1 MAVSHQKNSRQQ
13 SAVSSQ
19 KEDSCLSGTSLLK
32 ADNREPTAIPADSH
46 RKFGGNALE
55 SSKSLAA
62 WQKSQRF
69 IPGGVNSPVRNFS
82 KVGGHPRFIERGEGS
97 KIYDIDGNE
106 YIDYVAS
113 WGPLV
118 LGHAHPSVVEAI
130 RSTALD
136 GTSFGAPTTRETE
149 LAEIIVDAVPSIE
162 KVRLVNSGTEATMS
176 AIRLA
181 RGYTGRDKILK
192 IDGCYHGH
200 VDYLLAKAGS
210 GVATFGLSDSGGVPE
225 DFARNTL
232 TVPFNDPDAVREAI
246 EANPDE
252 IACLILEPIMGNMG
266 IIPPRDGYL
275 NQLREIT
282 EEHGIV
288 LIFDEVITG
297 FRVAY
302 GGAQSYYGVTPDMT
316 CLGKIIG
323 GGLPVGAYGGKQD
336 IMRCVAPEGDV
347 YQAGTLSGN
356 PLAVTAGITTLK
368 KLAESGVY
376 EKLESSAAALA
387 DGLAEAT
394 QRHGID
400 TWHSRVG
407 SMLML
412 YFTPETVTD
421 ADGART
427 ADAERYQQYFWG
439 LVERGIYVAPSQFE
453 AGFVSLVH
461 AEEDINATVQVATQV
476 LANLS

>member
-1 MAVSHQKNSRQQ
+1 M
-13 SAVSSQ
+13 
-19 KEDSCLSGTSLLK
+19 
-32 ADNREPTAIPADSH
+32 
-46 RKFGGNALE
+46 E
-55 SSKSLAA
+55 SSKSLTA
-62 WQKSQRF
+62 WQKAQQF

-82 KVGGHPRFIERGEGS
+82 KVSGHPRFIARGEGS
-97 KIYDIDGNE
+97 KIYDVDGNE

-118 LGHAHPSVVEAI
+118 LGHAHPSIVEAI
-130 RSTALD
+130 SAAALN
-136 GTSFGAPTTRETE
+136 GTSFGAPTTLETE
-149 LAEIIVDAVPSIE
+149 LAETIVNAVPSIE

-176 AIRLA
+176 AIRVA

-192 IDGCYHGH
+192 IEGCYHGH

-232 TVPFNDPDAVREAI
+232 TVPFNNPDAVREAI
-246 EANPDE
+246 EANADE

-266 IIPPRDGYL
+266 IIPPHDGYL
-275 NQLREIT
+275 SQLREIT

-302 GGAQSYYGVTPDMT
+302 GGAQTYYNVTPDMT

-323 GGLPVGAYGGKQD
+323 GGLPVGAYGGKRE
-336 IMRCVAPEGDV
+336 IMQCVAPEGDV

-368 KLAESGVY
+368 RLAEPGVY
-376 EKLESSAAALA
+376 EQLESRAAALA
-387 DGLAEAT
+387 EGLAGAT
-394 QRHGID
+394 QKHGVD
-400 TWHSRVG
+400 AWHSRVG

-427 ADAERYQQYFWG
+427 ADTERFEHYFWG
-439 LVERGIYVAPSQFE
+439 LVERGVYVAPSQFE

-461 AEEDINATVQVATQV
+461 SEDDIHKTVQAATQV
-476 LANLS
+476 LANL

>member
-1 MAVSHQKNSRQQ
+1 M
-13 SAVSSQ
+13 
-19 KEDSCLSGTSLLK
+19 
-32 ADNREPTAIPADSH
+32 
-46 RKFGGNALE
+46 E

-62 WQKSQRF
+62 WQKAQQF

-82 KVGGHPRFIERGEGS
+82 KVGGHPRFIARGEGS

-118 LGHAHPSVVEAI
+118 LGHAHPSVVHAI
-130 RSTALD
+130 RAVTAN
-136 GTSFGAPTTRETE
+136 GTTFGAPTTLETE
-149 LAEIIVDAVPSIE
+149 LAEIIVNAVPSIQR
-162 KVRLVNSGTEATMS
+162 VRLVNSGTEATMS
-176 AIRLA
+176 AIRVA

-225 DFARNTL
+225 DFARRTL
-232 TVPFNDPDAVREAI
+232 TVPFNNPDAVREAV

-275 NQLREIT
+275 NELREIT
-282 EEHGIV
+282 EQHGIV

-302 GGAQSYYGVTPDMT
+302 GGAQTRYNVTPDMT

-323 GGLPVGAYGGKQD
+323 GGLPVGAYGGKHE
-336 IMRCVAPEGDV
+336 IMQCVAPEGDV

-368 KLAESGVY
+368 ELAKPGVY
-376 EKLESSAAALA
+376 EHLENRAAALA

-394 QRHGID
+394 EKNSVD
-400 TWHSRVG
+400 AWHSRVG

-427 ADAERYQQYFWG
+427 ADIERYRKYFWG
-439 LVERGIYVAPSQFE
+439 LAERGVYVAPSQFE

-461 AEEDINATVQVATQV
+461 SEDDINKTVQAATQV

>member
-1 MAVSHQKNSRQQ
+1 M
-13 SAVSSQ
+13 
-19 KEDSCLSGTSLLK
+19 
-32 ADNREPTAIPADSH
+32 
-46 RKFGGNALE
+46 E

-62 WQKSQRF
+62 WQKSQQF

-118 LGHAHPSVVEAI
+118 LGHAHPSVIEAI
-130 RSTALD
+130 SATALN
-136 GTSFGAPTTRETE
+136 GTSFGAPTTREAE
-149 LAEIIVDAVPSIE
+149 LAETIVNAVPSIE
-162 KVRLVNSGTEATMS
+162 QVRLVNSGTEATMS
-176 AIRLA
+176 AIRVA
-181 RGYTGRDKILK
+181 RGYTDRDKILK
-192 IDGCYHGH
+192 IDSCYHGH

-232 TVPFNDPDAVREAI
+232 TVPFNNPDAVREAI
-246 EANPDE
+246 EVNPDE

-266 IIPPRDGYL
+266 IIPPREGYL

-282 EEHGIV
+282 EAHGIV

-302 GGAQSYYGVTPDMT
+302 GGAQSYYNVTPDMT

-323 GGLPVGAYGGKQD
+323 GGLPVGAYGGKRD

-356 PLAVTAGITTLK
+356 PLAVTAGIATLK
-368 KLAESGVY
+368 KLAEPGVY
-376 EKLESSAAALA
+376 EQLESRAAALA
-387 DGLAEAT
+387 EGLAEAT
-394 QRHGID
+394 QKHGID
-400 TWHSRVG
+400 AWHSRVG

-427 ADAERYQQYFWG
+427 ADTERFQRYFWG
-439 LVERGIYVAPSQFE
+439 LMERGVYVAPSQFE

-461 AEEDINATVQVATQV
+461 SEEDIDNTVEAATQA
-476 LANLS
+476 LANL

>member
-1 MAVSHQKNSRQQ
+1 M
-13 SAVSSQ
+13 
-19 KEDSCLSGTSLLK
+19 
-32 ADNREPTAIPADSH
+32 
-46 RKFGGNALE
+46 E

-62 WQKSQRF
+62 WQKSQQF

-82 KVGGHPRFIERGEGS
+82 KVGGHPRFIARGDGS

-106 YIDYVAS
+106 YVDYVAS

-130 RSTALD
+130 NAVALN
-136 GTSFGAPTTRETE
+136 GTSFGAPTPLEAE
-149 LAEIIVDAVPSIE
+149 LAETIVNAVPSIE
-162 KVRLVNSGTEATMS
+162 QVRLVNSGTEATMS
-176 AIRLA
+176 AIRVA

-232 TVPFNDPDAVREAI
+232 TVPFNNPAAVRETV

-266 IIPPRDGYL
+266 IIPPNDGYL
-275 NQLREIT
+275 HQLREIT

-302 GGAQSYYGVTPDMT
+302 GGAQSFYNVTPDMT

-323 GGLPVGAYGGKQD
+323 GGLPVGAYGGKRD
-336 IMRCVAPEGDV
+336 IMQCVAPEGDV

-368 KLAESGVY
+368 KLSEPGVY
-376 EKLESSAAALA
+376 EQLENRAAALA
-387 DGLAEAT
+387 EGLAAAT
-394 QRHGID
+394 EKHRID
-400 TWHSRVG
+400 AWHSRVG

-427 ADAERYQQYFWG
+427 ADTERFREYFWG
-439 LVERGIYVAPSQFE
+439 LLAQGIYVAPSQFE

-461 AEEDINATVQVATQV
+461 SEADINKTVQAATQV
-476 LANLS
+476 LANL

>member
-1 MAVSHQKNSRQQ
+1 M
-13 SAVSSQ
+13 
-19 KEDSCLSGTSLLK
+19 
-32 ADNREPTAIPADSH
+32 
-46 RKFGGNALE
+46 E
-55 SSKSLAA
+55 SSKSLTA
-62 WQKSQRF
+62 WQKSQQF

-82 KVGGHPRFIERGEGS
+82 KVGGHPRFIARGEGS

-118 LGHAHPSVVEAI
+118 LGHAHPSVIEAI

-149 LAEIIVDAVPSIE
+149 LAETIVNAVPSIE
-162 KVRLVNSGTEATMS
+162 QVRLVNSGTEATMS
-176 AIRLA
+176 AIRVA

-266 IIPPRDGYL
+266 IIPPREGYL

-282 EEHGIV
+282 EEYGIV

-302 GGAQSYYGVTPDMT
+302 GGAQTYYNVTPDMT

-323 GGLPVGAYGGKQD
+323 GGLPVGAYGGKRE

-368 KLAESGVY
+368 RLAEPGTY
-376 EKLESSAAALA
+376 EHLESRAAALA
-387 DGLAEAT
+387 EGLAEAT
-394 QRHGID
+394 RKHGID
-400 TWHSRVG
+400 AWHSRVG

-427 ADAERYQQYFWG
+427 ADTERYQQYFWG
-439 LVERGIYVAPSQFE
+439 LVERGVYVAPSQFE

-461 AEEDINATVQVATQV
+461 SDEDINATIEAATQV

>member
-1 MAVSHQKNSRQQ
+1 M
-13 SAVSSQ
+13 
-19 KEDSCLSGTSLLK
+19 ED
-32 ADNREPTAIPADSH
+32 
-46 RKFGGNALE
+46 
-55 SSKSLAA
+55 SKSLAA
-62 WQKSQRF
+62 WQKSQQF

-82 KVGGHPRFIERGEGS
+82 KVGSHPRFIARGAGA
-97 KIYDIDGNE
+97 KVYDIDGNE

-118 LGHAHPSVVEAI
+118 LGHAHPSVVAAI
-130 RSTALD
+130 GAAAAN
-136 GTSFGAPTTRETE
+136 GTSFGAPTTLETE
-149 LAEIIVDAVPSIE
+149 LAEIIVNAVPSIE
-162 KVRLVNSGTEATMS
+162 QVRLVNSGTEATMT
-176 AIRLA
+176 AIRVA
-181 RGYTGRDKILK
+181 RGYTGRDKIIK

-232 TVPFNDPDAVREAI
+232 TVPFNNPDAVRQAI

-275 NQLREIT
+275 DELREIT
-282 EEHGIV
+282 EAHGVV

-302 GGAQSYYGVTPDMT
+302 GGAQSHYNVTPDMT

-323 GGLPVGAYGGKQD
+323 GGLPVGAYGGKRD

-368 KLAESGVY
+368 KLAEPGVY
-376 EKLESSAAALA
+376 EKLENSAAALA

-394 QRHGID
+394 EKHGVD
-400 TWHSRVG
+400 AWHSRIG

-412 YFTPETVTD
+412 YFTSETVTD

-427 ADAERYQQYFWG
+427 ADTARFQQYFWG
-439 LVERGIYVAPSQFE
+439 LVARGIYVAPSQFE

-461 AEEDINATVQVATQV
+461 SEDDINKTVQAAMQV
-476 LANLS
+476 LADF

>member
-1 MAVSHQKNSRQQ
+1 M
-13 SAVSSQ
+13 
-19 KEDSCLSGTSLLK
+19 ED
-32 ADNREPTAIPADSH
+32 
-46 RKFGGNALE
+46 
-55 SSKSLAA
+55 SKSLAA
-62 WQKSQRF
+62 WQKSQQF

-82 KVGGHPRFIERGEGS
+82 KVGKHPRFIARGAGS
-97 KIYDIDGNE
+97 KIYDVDGNE

-130 RSTALD
+130 SSVAAN
-136 GTSFGAPTTRETE
+136 GTSFGAPTTLETE
-149 LAEIIVDAVPSIE
+149 LAETIVNAVPSIE
-162 KVRLVNSGTEATMS
+162 RVRLVNSGTEATMT
-176 AIRLA
+176 AIRVA
-181 RGYTGRDKILK
+181 RGYTGRDKIIK

-232 TVPFNDPDAVREAI
+232 TVPFNNPDAVREAI

-275 NQLREIT
+275 NELREIT
-282 EEHGIV
+282 EAHGIV

-323 GGLPVGAYGGKQD
+323 GGLPVGAYGGKRD

-368 KLAESGVY
+368 KLAEPGVY
-376 EKLESSAAALA
+376 EQLENAAAALA
-387 DGLAEAT
+387 DGLAKAT
-394 QRHGID
+394 QKHGID
-400 TWHSRVG
+400 AWHSRVG

-427 ADAERYQQYFWG
+427 ADTERFQQYFWG
-439 LVERGIYVAPSQFE
+439 LVERGVYVAPSQFE

-461 AEEDINATVQVATQV
+461 SEDDINKTVQAATQV
-476 LANLS
+476 LADL

>member
-1 MAVSHQKNSRQQ
+1 M
-13 SAVSSQ
+13 
-19 KEDSCLSGTSLLK
+19 
-32 ADNREPTAIPADSH
+32 
-46 RKFGGNALE
+46 E

-62 WQKSQRF
+62 WQKSQQF

-82 KVGGHPRFIERGEGS
+82 KVGGHPRFIDRGEGS

-118 LGHAHPSVVEAI
+118 LGHAHPSVIEAI
-130 RSTALD
+130 RSTALN
-136 GTSFGAPTTRETE
+136 GTSFGAPTRRETE
-149 LAEIIVDAVPSIE
+149 LAEIIVNAVPSIE
-162 KVRLVNSGTEATMS
+162 QVRLVNSGTEATMS
-176 AIRLA
+176 AIRVA
-181 RGYTGRDKILK
+181 RGYTGLDKILK
-192 IDGCYHGH
+192 IDSCYHGH

-232 TVPFNDPDAVREAI
+232 TVPFNNPDAVREAI

-266 IIPPRDGYL
+266 IIPPREGYL

-282 EEHGIV
+282 EAHGIV

-302 GGAQSYYGVTPDMT
+302 GGAQSYYNVTPDMT

-323 GGLPVGAYGGKQD
+323 GGLPVGAYGGKRD

-356 PLAVTAGITTLK
+356 PLAVTAGIATLK
-368 KLAESGVY
+368 QLTEPGVY
-376 EKLESSAAALA
+376 EQLESRAAALA
-387 DGLAEAT
+387 EGLAAAT
-394 QRHGID
+394 QKHSID
-400 TWHSRVG
+400 AWHSRVG

-427 ADAERYQQYFWG
+427 ADTERFQHYFWG
-439 LVERGIYVAPSQFE
+439 LLERGVYVAPSQFE

-461 AEEDINATVQVATQV
+461 SEEDINNTIEAATQV
-476 LANLS
+476 LGNL

>member
-1 MAVSHQKNSRQQ
+1 M
-13 SAVSSQ
+13 
-19 KEDSCLSGTSLLK
+19 
-32 ADNREPTAIPADSH
+32 
-46 RKFGGNALE
+46 E
-55 SSKSLAA
+55 SSKSLSA
-62 WQKSQRF
+62 WKHSQQF

-82 KVGGHPRFIERGEGS
+82 KVSGHPRFIERGNGS

-113 WGPLV
+113 WGPLI
-118 LGHAHPSVVEAI
+118 LGHAHPDVVEAI
-130 RSTALD
+130 SIAASN
-136 GTSFGAPTTRETE
+136 GTSYGAPTTLETE
-149 LAEIIVDAVPSIE
+149 LAETIVNTVPSIE
-162 KVRLVNSGTEATMS
+162 QVRLVNSGTEATMS

-181 RGYTGRDKILK
+181 RGYTGRDKIIK

-210 GVATFGLSDSGGVPE
+210 GVATFGLSDSGGVPQ

-232 TVPFNDPDAVREAI
+232 TVPFNNPEAVKTTIDA
-246 EANPDE
+246 NLDE

-266 IIPPRDGYL
+266 IILPRDGYL
-275 NQLREIT
+275 NELREIT
-282 EEHGIV
+282 EQHGIV

-302 GGAQSYYGVTPDMT
+302 GGAQTFYNVTPDMT

-323 GGLPVGAYGGKQD
+323 GGLPVGAYGGKRE
-336 IMRCVAPEGDV
+336 IMQCVAPEGDV

-368 KLAESGVY
+368 KLAEPGVY
-376 EKLESSAAALA
+376 EQLETNASILG

-394 QRHGID
+394 QKSGID
-400 TWHSRVG
+400 AWHSRVG

-412 YFTPETVTD
+412 YFTSETVTD

-427 ADAERYQQYFWG
+427 ADTERFRQYFWG
-439 LVERGIYVAPSQFE
+439 LLERGINVAPSQFE
-453 AGFVSLVH
+453 AGFVSIVH
-461 AEEDINATVQVATQV
+461 SEEDINTTVQAATDV
-476 LANLS
+476 ISKL

>member
-1 MAVSHQKNSRQQ
+1 M
-13 SAVSSQ
+13 
-19 KEDSCLSGTSLLK
+19 
-32 ADNREPTAIPADSH
+32 
-46 RKFGGNALE
+46 E
-55 SSKSLAA
+55 SSKSLTA
-62 WQKSQRF
+62 WQKSQQF

-82 KVGGHPRFIERGEGS
+82 KVGGHPRFIARGEGS
-97 KIYDIDGNE
+97 KIYDVDGNA

-118 LGHAHPSVVEAI
+118 LGHAHPSVVAAI
-130 RSTALD
+130 NAAAVN
-136 GTSFGAPTTRETE
+136 GTSFGAPTTLETE
-149 LAEIIVDAVPSIE
+149 LAETIVNAVPSIE
-162 KVRLVNSGTEATMS
+162 QVRLVNSGTEATMS
-176 AIRLA
+176 AIRVA

-232 TVPFNDPDAVREAI
+232 TVPFNNPDAVREAI

-266 IIPPRDGYL
+266 IIPPREGYL

-282 EEHGIV
+282 EAHGIV

-302 GGAQSYYGVTPDMT
+302 GGAQSFYNVTPDMT

-323 GGLPVGAYGGKQD
+323 GGLPVGAYGGKRE

-368 KLAESGVY
+368 KLAEPGVY
-376 EKLESSAAALA
+376 EHLESRAAALA
-387 DGLAEAT
+387 TGLAEAT
-394 QRHGID
+394 EKHGID
-400 TWHSRVG
+400 AWHSRVG

-412 YFTPETVTD
+412 YFTAETVTD

-427 ADAERYQQYFWG
+427 ADTERYQQYFWG
-439 LVERGIYVAPSQFE
+439 LVERGVYVAPSQFE

-461 AEEDINATVQVATQV
+461 SEDDINKTVQAATQV
-476 LANLS
+476 LANLV

>member
-1 MAVSHQKNSRQQ
+1 M
-13 SAVSSQ
+13 
-19 KEDSCLSGTSLLK
+19 
-32 ADNREPTAIPADSH
+32 
-46 RKFGGNALE
+46 E
-55 SSKSLAA
+55 SSKSLSA
-62 WQKSQRF
+62 WQKSQQF

-82 KVGGHPRFIERGEGS
+82 KVGGHPRFIDRGAGS
-97 KIYDIDGNE
+97 KIFDIDGNE

-118 LGHAHPSVVEAI
+118 LGHAHPDVVQAVNAAAS
-130 RSTALD
+130 R
-136 GTSFGAPTTRETE
+136 GTSFGAPTTLETE
-149 LAEIIVDAVPSIE
+149 LAETIVNAVPSIE
-162 KVRLVNSGTEATMS
+162 QVRLVNSGTEATMS
-176 AIRLA
+176 AIRVA
-181 RGYTGRDKILK
+181 RGYTGRNKIIK

-232 TVPFNDPDAVREAI
+232 TIPFNDPEALITTI
-246 EANPDE
+246 EANADE

-266 IIPPRDGYL
+266 IIPPREGYL
-275 NQLREIT
+275 NELREIT
-282 EEHGIV
+282 EQHGVV

-302 GGAQSYYGVTPDMT
+302 GGAQAYYGVTPDMT

-323 GGLPVGAYGGKQD
+323 GGLPVGAYGGKRE
-336 IMRCVAPEGDV
+336 IMQCVAPEGDV

-368 KLAESGVY
+368 KLAEPGVY
-376 EKLESSAAALA
+376 DQLESRAATLA

-394 QRHGID
+394 RKHGVD
-400 TWHSRVG
+400 AWHSRVG

-412 YFTPETVTD
+412 YFTSESVTD

-427 ADAERYQQYFWG
+427 ADTERYRQYFWG
-439 LVERGIYVAPSQFE
+439 LLEHRVSVAPSQFE

-461 AEEDINATVQVATQV
+461 SEEDINTTVQAATEV
-476 LANLS
+476 IANL

>member
-1 MAVSHQKNSRQQ
+1 MK
-13 SAVSSQ
+13 
-19 KEDSCLSGTSLLK
+19 
-32 ADNREPTAIPADSH
+32 
-46 RKFGGNALE
+46 

-62 WQKSQRF
+62 WQKSQQF
-69 IPGGVNSPVRNFS
+69 IPGGVNSPVRNFR
-82 KVGGHPRFIERGEGS
+82 KVGGHPCFIARGEGS

-118 LGHAHPSVVEAI
+118 LGHAHPSITEAI
-130 RSTALD
+130 STAALN
-136 GTSFGAPTTRETE
+136 GTSFGAPTTLETE
-149 LAEIIVDAVPSIE
+149 LAETIVNAVPSIE

-176 AIRLA
+176 AIRVA

-232 TVPFNDPDAVREAI
+232 TVPFNNPDAVREAI
-246 EANPDE
+246 EANPNE

-266 IIPPRDGYL
+266 IIPPHEGYL
-275 NQLREIT
+275 SQLREIT

-302 GGAQSYYGVTPDMT
+302 GGAQSYYNVTPDMT

-323 GGLPVGAYGGKQD
+323 GGLPVGAYGGKRD
-336 IMRCVAPEGDV
+336 IMQCVAPEGDV

-368 KLAESGVY
+368 RLAEPGVY
-376 EKLESSAAALA
+376 EQLESRAAALGE
-387 DGLAEAT
+387 GLAEAT
-394 QRHGID
+394 QKYGVD
-400 TWHSRVG
+400 AWHSRVG

-427 ADAERYQQYFWG
+427 ADTERFEHYFWG
-439 LVERGIYVAPSQFE
+439 LMERGIYVAPSQFE

-461 AEEDINATVQVATQV
+461 SEDDIHKTVQAATQV
-476 LANLS
+476 LANL

>member
-1 MAVSHQKNSRQQ
+1 MERN
-13 SAVSSQ
+13 
-19 KEDSCLSGTSLLK
+19 
-32 ADNREPTAIPADSH
+32 
-46 RKFGGNALE
+46 
-55 SSKSLAA
+55 KSLTA
-62 WQKSQRF
+62 WQKAQQF

-82 KVGGHPRFIERGEGS
+82 KVGGHPCFIARGNGS

-106 YIDYVAS
+106 YIDYLAS

-118 LGHAHPSVVEAI
+118 LGHAHPNVVQAI
-130 RSTALD
+130 SAAAVN
-136 GTSFGAPTTRETE
+136 GTSFGAPTTLETE
-149 LAEIIVDAVPSIE
+149 LAEIIVKAVPSIE
-162 KVRLVNSGTEATMS
+162 KVRLVSSGTEATMS
-176 AIRLA
+176 AIRVA

-232 TVPFNDPDAVREAI
+232 TVPFNNPDAVRKAV

-266 IIPPRDGYL
+266 IIPPREGYL
-275 NQLREIT
+275 DQLREIT
-282 EEHGIV
+282 EAHGIV

-302 GGAQSYYGVTPDMT
+302 GGAQTYYNVTPDMT

-323 GGLPVGAYGGKQD
+323 GGLPVGAYGGKQE
-336 IMRCVAPEGDV
+336 IMKCVAPEGDV

-356 PLAVTAGITTLK
+356 PLAVTAGLTTLK
-368 KLAESGVY
+368 NLAEPGVY
-376 EKLESSAAALA
+376 EHLESRAAALA
-387 DGLAEAT
+387 EGLAAAT
-394 QRHGID
+394 QKHGID
-400 TWHSRVG
+400 AWHSRVG

-412 YFTPETVTD
+412 YFTSETVTD

-427 ADAERYQQYFWG
+427 ADTERYQQYFWG
-439 LVERGIYVAPSQFE
+439 LVERGVYVAPSQFE

-461 AEEDINATVQVATQV
+461 SEDDIHKTVQAASEV
-476 LANLS
+476 LANL

>member
-1 MAVSHQKNSRQQ
+1 M
-13 SAVSSQ
+13 
-19 KEDSCLSGTSLLK
+19 
-32 ADNREPTAIPADSH
+32 
-46 RKFGGNALE
+46 E
-55 SSKSLAA
+55 SSKSLSA
-62 WQKSQRF
+62 WQKSQQF

-82 KVGGHPRFIERGEGS
+82 KVGGHPRFIDRGEGA

-118 LGHAHPSVVEAI
+118 LGHAHPDVVEAV
-130 RSTALD
+130 RTAASR
-136 GTSFGAPTTRETE
+136 GTSFGAPTTLETE
-149 LAEIIVDAVPSIE
+149 LAETIVNAVSSIE
-162 KVRLVNSGTEATMS
+162 QVRLVNSGTEATMS
-176 AIRLA
+176 AIRVA
-181 RGYTGRDKILK
+181 RGYTGRNKIIK

-232 TVPFNDPDAVREAI
+232 TIPFNDPEALETTI
-246 EANPDE
+246 EANTDE

-266 IIPPRDGYL
+266 IIPPREGYL
-275 NQLREIT
+275 NELREIT
-282 EEHGIV
+282 EQHGVV

-302 GGAQSYYGVTPDMT
+302 GGAQSYYNVTPDMT

-323 GGLPVGAYGGKQD
+323 GGLPVGAYGGKRE
-336 IMRCVAPEGDV
+336 IMQCVAPEGDV

-368 KLAESGVY
+368 KLAEPGVY
-376 EKLESSAAALA
+376 EQLENRASTLA
-387 DGLAEAT
+387 DGIAEAT
-394 QRHGID
+394 QKHEID
-400 TWHSRVG
+400 VWHSRVG

-412 YFTPETVTD
+412 YFTAETVTD

-427 ADAERYQQYFWG
+427 ADIERYREYFWG
-439 LVERGIYVAPSQFE
+439 LLERGIYVAPSQFE
-453 AGFVSLVH
+453 AGFVSLAH
-461 AEEDINATVQVATQV
+461 SEEDINMTVQAATEV
-476 LANLS
+476 IANL

>member
-1 MAVSHQKNSRQQ
+1 M
-13 SAVSSQ
+13 
-19 KEDSCLSGTSLLK
+19 ED
-32 ADNREPTAIPADSH
+32 
-46 RKFGGNALE
+46 
-55 SSKSLAA
+55 SKSLAA
-62 WQKSQRF
+62 WQKSQQF

-82 KVGGHPRFIERGEGS
+82 KVGSHPRFIARGTGS

-118 LGHAHPSVVEAI
+118 LGHAHPSVVDAI
-130 RSTALD
+130 RAVAAN
-136 GTSFGAPTTRETE
+136 GTSFGAPTTLETE

-162 KVRLVNSGTEATMS
+162 QVRLVNSGTEATMT
-176 AIRLA
+176 AIRVA
-181 RGYTGRDKILK
+181 RGYTGRDKIIK

-232 TVPFNDPDAVREAI
+232 TVPFNNPDAVREAI

-275 NQLREIT
+275 NELREIT
-282 EEHGIV
+282 EAHGII

-302 GGAQSYYGVTPDMT
+302 GGAQSHYNVTPDMT

-323 GGLPVGAYGGKQD
+323 GGLPVGAYGGKRD
-336 IMRCVAPEGDV
+336 IMQCVAPEGDV

-368 KLAESGVY
+368 CLAEPGVY
-376 EKLESSAAALA
+376 AQLESSAAALA
-387 DGLAEAT
+387 DGLTGAT
-394 QRHGID
+394 QKHGID
-400 TWHSRVG
+400 AWHSRVG

-427 ADAERYQQYFWG
+427 ADTDRFQQYFWG
-439 LVERGIYVAPSQFE
+439 LVARGVYVAPSQFE

-461 AEEDINATVQVATQV
+461 SEDDINKTVQAASEV
-476 LANLS
+476 LANL

>member
-1 MAVSHQKNSRQQ
+1 M
-13 SAVSSQ
+13 
-19 KEDSCLSGTSLLK
+19 
-32 ADNREPTAIPADSH
+32 
-46 RKFGGNALE
+46 E

-62 WQKSQRF
+62 WQKSQQF

-82 KVGGHPRFIERGEGS
+82 KVGEHPRFIARGEGS
-97 KIYDIDGNE
+97 KIYDIDGNA

-130 RSTALD
+130 NAAALN
-136 GTSFGAPTTRETE
+136 GTSFGAPTVLETE
-149 LAEIIVDAVPSIE
+149 LAETIVNAVPSIE
-162 KVRLVNSGTEATMS
+162 QVRLVNSGTEATMS
-176 AIRLA
+176 AIRVA

-232 TVPFNDPDAVREAI
+232 TVPFNNPDAVQEAI

-266 IIPPRDGYL
+266 IIPPREGYL

-282 EEHGIV
+282 EAHGIV

-302 GGAQSYYGVTPDMT
+302 GGAQSLYNVTPDMT

-323 GGLPVGAYGGKQD
+323 GGLPVGAYGGKRD

-368 KLAESGVY
+368 KLAEPGVY
-376 EKLESSAAALA
+376 EHLESRAAALA
-387 DGLAEAT
+387 AGLAEAT
-394 QRHGID
+394 KKHSID

-427 ADAERYQQYFWG
+427 ADTERFQQYFWG
-439 LVERGIYVAPSQFE
+439 LAERGVYVAPSQFE

-461 AEEDINATVQVATQV
+461 SEDDINKTVQAATQV

>member
-1 MAVSHQKNSRQQ
+1 MESNRSL
-13 SAVSSQ
+13 SAW
-19 KEDSCLSGTSLLK
+19 
-32 ADNREPTAIPADSH
+32 N
-46 RKFGGNALE
+46 
-55 SSKSLAA
+55 
-62 WQKSQRF
+62 KSQQY

-82 KVGGHPRFIERGEGS
+82 KVGGHPRFIERGNGC

-113 WGPLV
+113 WGPLI
-118 LGHAHPSVVEAI
+118 LGHAHPSIVDAVSQAAT
-130 RSTALD
+130 R
-136 GTSFGAPTTRETE
+136 GTSFGAPTTLETE

-162 KVRLVNSGTEATMS
+162 QVRLVNSGTEATMS
-176 AIRLA
+176 AIRVA
-181 RGYTGRDKILK
+181 RGYTGRNKILK

-232 TVPFNDPDAVREAI
+232 TIPFNDAEALKTTV

-275 NQLREIT
+275 NEIREIT
-282 EEHGIV
+282 EQHGIV

-302 GGAQSYYGVTPDMT
+302 GGAQSLYNVTPDMT

-323 GGLPVGAYGGKQD
+323 GGLPVGAYGGKRE
-336 IMRCVAPEGDV
+336 IMKCVAPEGDV

-356 PLAVTAGITTLK
+356 PLAVSAGLATLK
-368 KLAESGVY
+368 HLTEPGVY
-376 EKLESSAAALA
+376 DQLENRASSLA
-387 DGLAEAT
+387 NGLSDAT
-394 QRHGID
+394 KKHGID
-400 TWHSRVG
+400 ACHSRIG

-412 YFTPETVTD
+412 YFTSETVTD

-427 ADAERYQQYFWG
+427 ADTDRFRAYFYG
-439 LVERGIYVAPSQFE
+439 LLERGVYVAPSQFE

-461 AEEDINATVQVATQV
+461 ANEDIGKTVSAANEV
-476 LANLS
+476 LAKL

>member
-1 MAVSHQKNSRQQ
+1 MQEYDKQNKEYRRSELQSSRSL
-13 SAVSSQ
+13 SAW
-19 KEDSCLSGTSLLK
+19 
-32 ADNREPTAIPADSH
+32 N
-46 RKFGGNALE
+46 
-55 SSKSLAA
+55 
-62 WQKSQRF
+62 KSQQY

-82 KVGGHPRFIERGEGS
+82 KVEGHPRFIDRGQGS

-118 LGHAHPSVVEAI
+118 LGHAHPDVVTAI
-130 RSTALD
+130 SAAASR
-136 GTSFGAPTTRETE
+136 GTSFGAPTTLETE
-149 LAEIIVDAVPSIE
+149 LAEIIVNAVPSIE

-176 AIRLA
+176 AIRVA
-181 RGYTGRDKILK
+181 RGYTGRDKIVK

-232 TVPFNDPDAVREAI
+232 TIPFNDPAALRTTV
-246 EANPDE
+246 EANQDE

-266 IIPPRDGYL
+266 IIPPQDGYL
-275 NQLREIT
+275 NEIREIT
-282 EEHGIV
+282 EENGIV

-302 GGAQSYYGVTPDMT
+302 GGAQTYFDVIPDMT

-323 GGLPVGAYGGKQD
+323 GGLPVGAYGGKHE
-336 IMRCVAPEGDV
+336 IMKCVAPEGDV

-356 PLAVTAGITTLK
+356 PLAVTAGITTLNN
-368 KLAESGVY
+368 LAEQGVY
-376 EKLESSAAALA
+376 EKLEEKASALAEGLAAA
-387 DGLAEAT
+387 T
-394 QRHGID
+394 KKHNID
-400 TWHSRVG
+400 AWHSRVG

-412 YFTPETVTD
+412 YFTHETVTN

-427 ADAERYQQYFWG
+427 ADTDRFREYFWG
-439 LVERGIYVAPSQFE
+439 LLENGIYIAPSQFE

-461 AEEDINATVQVATQV
+461 TDEDINATVNAASEV
-476 LANLS
+476 LSKL

>member
-1 MAVSHQKNSRQQ
+1 M
-13 SAVSSQ
+13 
-19 KEDSCLSGTSLLK
+19 
-32 ADNREPTAIPADSH
+32 
-46 RKFGGNALE
+46 E

-62 WQKSQRF
+62 WQKSQQF

-82 KVGGHPRFIERGEGS
+82 KVSGHPRFIARGEGS
-97 KIYDIDGNE
+97 KIYDIDGNA

-130 RSTALD
+130 RATALN
-136 GTSFGAPTTRETE
+136 GTSFGAPTTLETA
-149 LAEIIVDAVPSIE
+149 LAETIVNAVPSIE
-162 KVRLVNSGTEATMS
+162 QVRLVNSGTEATMS
-176 AIRLA
+176 AIRVA

-232 TVPFNDPDAVREAI
+232 TVPFNNADAVREAI

-266 IIPPRDGYL
+266 IIPPDDGYL

-282 EEHGIV
+282 EAHGIV

-302 GGAQSYYGVTPDMT
+302 GGAQSFYNVTPDMT

-323 GGLPVGAYGGKQD
+323 GGLPVGAYGGKRD

-368 KLAESGVY
+368 KLAEPGVY
-376 EKLESSAAALA
+376 EQLENRATALAEGLAAAT
-387 DGLAEAT
+387 EK
-394 QRHGID
+394 HGID
-400 TWHSRVG
+400 AWHSRVG

-412 YFTPETVTD
+412 YFTSETVTD

-427 ADAERYQQYFWG
+427 ADTERYQQYFWG

-461 AEEDINATVQVATQV
+461 SEKDINTTVQAATEV

>member
-1 MAVSHQKNSRQQ
+1 M
-13 SAVSSQ
+13 
-19 KEDSCLSGTSLLK
+19 
-32 ADNREPTAIPADSH
+32 
-46 RKFGGNALE
+46 E

-62 WQKSQRF
+62 WQKSQQF

-82 KVGGHPRFIERGEGS
+82 KVGGHPRFIARGEGS
-97 KIYDIDGNE
+97 KIYDVDGNT

-118 LGHAHPSVVEAI
+118 LGHAHPSVIEAI
-130 RSTALD
+130 NAAALN
-136 GTSFGAPTTRETE
+136 GTSFGAPTPLEAE
-149 LAEIIVDAVPSIE
+149 LAETIVNAVPSIE
-162 KVRLVNSGTEATMS
+162 QVRLVNSGTEATMS
-176 AIRLA
+176 AIRVA

-232 TVPFNDPDAVREAI
+232 TVPFNNPDAVREAV

-266 IIPPRDGYL
+266 IIPPSDGYL
-275 NQLREIT
+275 HQLREIT

-302 GGAQSYYGVTPDMT
+302 GGAQSFYNVTPDMT

-323 GGLPVGAYGGKQD
+323 GGLPVGAYGGKRD
-336 IMRCVAPEGDV
+336 IMRCVAPEGEV

-368 KLAESGVY
+368 KLAEPGVY
-376 EKLESSAAALA
+376 EQLESRAAALA
-387 DGLAEAT
+387 EGLAAAT
-394 QRHGID
+394 EKHSID
-400 TWHSRVG
+400 AWHSRVG

-427 ADAERYQQYFWG
+427 ADTERFQQYFWG
-439 LVERGIYVAPSQFE
+439 LLEQGIYVAPSQFE

-461 AEEDINATVQVATQV
+461 SEEDINKTVQAATQV

>member
-1 MAVSHQKNSRQQ
+1 M
-13 SAVSSQ
+13 
-19 KEDSCLSGTSLLK
+19 ED
-32 ADNREPTAIPADSH
+32 
-46 RKFGGNALE
+46 
-55 SSKSLAA
+55 SKSLAA
-62 WQKSQRF
+62 WQKSQQF

-82 KVGGHPRFIERGEGS
+82 KVGSHPRFITRGAGS

-130 RSTALD
+130 GGAAAN
-136 GTSFGAPTTRETE
+136 GTSFGAPTTLETE
-149 LAEIIVDAVPSIE
+149 LAEIIVNAVPSIE
-162 KVRLVNSGTEATMS
+162 QVRLVNSGTEATMT
-176 AIRLA
+176 AIRVA
-181 RGYTGRDKILK
+181 RGYTGRDKIIK

-232 TVPFNDPDAVREAI
+232 TVPFNDPDAVRETV

-252 IACLILEPIMGNMG
+252 IACLILEPVMGNMG

-275 NQLREIT
+275 NELREIT
-282 EEHGIV
+282 QAHGIV

-297 FRVAY
+297 FRIAY
-302 GGAQSYYGVTPDMT
+302 GGAQSYYNVTPDMT

-323 GGLPVGAYGGKQD
+323 GGLPVGAYGGKRE
-336 IMRCVAPEGDV
+336 IMQCVAPEGDV

-368 KLAESGVY
+368 QLAEPGVY
-376 EKLESSAAALA
+376 AQLESSAATLA
-387 DGLAEAT
+387 GGLAEAT
-394 QRHGID
+394 QKFD
-400 TWHSRVG
+400 VDAWHSRVG

-412 YFTPETVTD
+412 YFTSETVTD

-427 ADAERYQQYFWG
+427 ADTERFQQYFWG
-439 LVERGIYVAPSQFE
+439 LVARGVYVAPSQFE

-461 AEEDINATVQVATQV
+461 SEDDINKTVQAATQV
-476 LANLS
+476 LADLS

>member
-1 MAVSHQKNSRQQ
+1 M
-13 SAVSSQ
+13 
-19 KEDSCLSGTSLLK
+19 
-32 ADNREPTAIPADSH
+32 
-46 RKFGGNALE
+46 E
-55 SSKSLAA
+55 SSKSLSA
-62 WQKSQRF
+62 WNKSQQF

-82 KVGGHPRFIERGEGS
+82 KVGEHPRFIDRGAGS

-118 LGHAHPSVVEAI
+118 LGHAHPDIVAAI
-130 RSTALD
+130 NAAAVS
-136 GTSFGAPTTRETE
+136 GTSFGAPTTLEAE
-149 LAEIIVDAVPSIE
+149 LAETIVNAVPSIE

-176 AIRLA
+176 AIRVA
-181 RGYTGRDKILK
+181 RGYTGRDKIIK

-232 TVPFNDPDAVREAI
+232 TVPFNDPETLKTTI
-246 EANPDE
+246 EANADE

-266 IIPPRDGYL
+266 IIPPREGYL
-275 NQLREIT
+275 NELREIT
-282 EEHGIV
+282 EQHRIV

-323 GGLPVGAYGGKQD
+323 GGLPVGAYGGKRE
-336 IMRCVAPEGDV
+336 IMQCVAPEGDV

-356 PLAVTAGITTLK
+356 PLAVSAGITTLK
-368 KLAESGVY
+368 KLAEPGVY
-376 EKLESSAAALA
+376 EQLESRAAALA
-387 DGLAEAT
+387 SGIAEAT
-394 QRHGID
+394 QKHSVD
-400 TWHSRVG
+400 AWHSRVG

-412 YFTPETVTD
+412 YFTSESVTD

-427 ADAERYQQYFWG
+427 ANTERFRQYFWG
-439 LVERGIYVAPSQFE
+439 LLERGVYVAPSQFE

-461 AEEDINATVQVATQV
+461 SEEDINTTVQAATEV
-476 LANLS
+476 IANL